1 MKFTLLN
8 PNMTGDKHFELMP
21 DSIDDAL
28 NVAKLMKWSCEQQ
41 QAHDFQQFA
50 AWLRQRGLD
59 HTAEVLEAAAKEA
72 TDA

>member
-50 AWLRQRGLD
+50 AWLRKRGLD
-59 HTAEVLEAAAKEA
+59 HAADDIAKEA
-72 TDA
+72 QDA